1 MDDIVDLVT
10 RSLAD
15 ETAAAFTERV
25 DEQAMQLRRAI
36 EAGEFDNEA
45 FSVGLEIELYAINAE
60 PEPPEPDEDEDSEE
74 VAEADLDDDLS
85 GSGDAAWSGSLE
97 APAEP
102 EGGGGASL
110 EPGGGNEASLE
121 PGEDDPLEPAGNE
134 PSDQSDGDADNGE
147 DAFGPGEGP
156 SLDIDPDSPLAEDE
170 PETPE
175 EETDPAVESSVED
188 ETDDEP
194 YMDPEDWAG
203 RLTRLPDVVFEGE
216 ANKELGLHNAEVNTE
231 PNSFDQTGME
241 VQTTAVEMQ
250 TKQEVQTT
258 AVEMQTKQARQQA
271 SKHNCELILDA
282 MWTIPPEEG
291 SEAYLS
297 VHETRDG
304 VVLAENMRQAPRYV
318 ALDNEALD
326 HAGGSIDFDV
336 PGYSGSFPTIL
347 FESLAT
353 SIQPHLQVPDAEAFP
368 EYYNA
373 AIRTLGPLL
382 ALSVNSPFLPA
393 DMYGDTDGEWL
404 CANTHHEL
412 RIAAFEQ
419 SVNTSEN
426 PKVRVPR
433 DLDSTTDVVGR
444 VVDDDLFAPFLR
456 EFLHDDDR
464 AAFEDEFW
472 EFDHKRGTYWR
483 WLRCVVGGAAVDGA
497 STEKSLRI
505 EYRPLP
511 TQPHVKDM
519 IGLQALTVGLIR
531 GLVVAD
537 HPAAEL
543 PWQEAKRSFYNAAR
557 DGSDADLSWVTAEG
571 ERTADHDEIYD
582 EVFQYARLGLAEQDV
597 PEARIDEYLEPIEA
611 RYEAGM
617 TPSDWKIDRVREYL
631 GDGDDL
637 STAIQSMQLDYIE
650 ASREHHSFDEWV

>member
-15 ETAAAFTERV
+15 ETAAEFTERV

-45 FSVGLEIELYAINAE
+45 FSVGLEVELYAVNAE
-60 PEPPEPDEDEDSEE
+60 PEPPEPDEGEDGEE
-74 VAEADLDDDLS
+74 LAEEDLDDDLS
-85 GSGDAAWSGSLE
+85 GSGEAAWSGSLD

-102 EGGGGASL
+102 ADGGGASL
-110 EPGGGNEASLE
+110 EPDDGSLE
-121 PGEDDPLEPAGNE
+121 PLGDESADGETAEAG
-134 PSDQSDGDADNGE
+134 DRAD

-156 SLDIDPDSPLAEDE
+156 SLDVDPDSPLAEEE
-170 PETPE
+170 PETPDAE
-175 EETDPAVESSVED
+175 AEPGVEPSVE
-188 ETDDEP
+188 EAADEP
-194 YMDPEDWAG
+194 YMDPEDWRG

-231 PNSFDQTGME
+231 PNSFDETGM
-241 VQTTAVEMQ
+241 
-250 TKQEVQTT
+250 EVQTT

-271 SKHNCELILDA
+271 SKHNCELVLDA
-282 MWTIPPEEG
+282 MWTVPPEGG
-291 SEAYLS
+291 SEQYLS
-297 VHETRDG
+297 AHETRDG
-304 VVLAENMRQAPRYV
+304 VVLADNMRQAPRYV

-326 HAGGSIDFDV
+326 HADGSIGFDV

-353 SIQPHLQVPDAEAFP
+353 SIQPHLQIPDAGAFS

-393 DMYGDTDGEWL
+393 DMYDDTDGEWL

-419 SVNTSEN
+419 SVNTSAN

-444 VVDDDLFAPFLR
+444 VVEDDLFAPFLR
-456 EFLHDDDR
+456 EWLEESDRDGLADDI
-464 AAFEDEFW
+464 W

-483 WLRCVVGGAAVDGA
+483 WLRCVVGGTPVEGA
-497 STEKSLRI
+497 STERSLRI

-531 GLVVAD
+531 GLVAAD

-543 PWQEAKRSFYNAAR
+543 PWQEARRSFYNAAQ
-557 DGSDADLSWVTAEG
+557 DGSAADLSWVTAGG
-571 ERTADHDEIYD
+571 ERTADRAAIYD
-582 EVFQYARLGLAEQDV
+582 EVFEYARLGLAEQDV
-597 PEARIDEYLEPIEA
+597 PEASIDEYLGPIEA
-611 RYEAGM
+611 RYEAGT
-617 TPSDWKIDRVREYL
+617 TPSDWKIARVRESL
-631 GDGDDL
+631 DGGDDL
-637 STAIQSMQLDYIE
+637 STAIQSMQRDYLA
-650 ASREHHSFDEWV
+650 ASREHHSFDEWL

>member
-25 DEQAMQLRRAI
+25 DEQAMQLRKAI

-60 PEPPEPDEDEDSEE
+60 PDPPEPDEEEDDET
-74 VAEADLDDDLS
+74 VAEEDLDDDLS
-85 GSGDAAWSGSLE
+85 SSGDGAWSGSLE

-110 EPGGGNEASLE
+110 EPSGGNDASLE
-121 PGEDDPLEPAGNE
+121 PDDGDPLEAADEPAD
-134 PSDQSDGDADNGE
+134 S
-147 DAFGPGEGP
+147 FGPGEGP

-175 EETDPAVESSVED
+175 EEAEPTVESSVAE
-188 ETDDEP
+188 ENDEP
-194 YMDPEDWAG
+194 YMDPEDWKG

-250 TKQEVQTT
+250 TKQ
-258 AVEMQTKQARQQA
+258 ARQQA
-271 SKHNCELILDA
+271 SKHNCELVLDA

-297 VHETRDG
+297 AHETRDG
-304 VVLAENMRQAPRYV
+304 VVLADNMRQAPRYV

-326 HAGGSIDFDV
+326 HAGGTIEFDV

-353 SIQPHLQVPDAEAFP
+353 SIQPHLQIPDAGAFP

-433 DLDSTTDVVGR
+433 DLDDTTDIVGR

-456 EFLHDDDR
+456 EFLHDDAR

-483 WLRCVVGGAAVDGA
+483 WLRCVAGGTPVDGA

-511 TQPHVKDM
+511 TQPHAKDM

-543 PWQEAKRSFYNAAR
+543 PWQEARRSFYSAAQN
-557 DGSDADLSWVTAEG
+557 GSDADLSWVTAQG
-571 ERTADHDEIYD
+571 ERTVDHDDIYD
-582 EVFQYARLGLAEQDV
+582 EIFQYARLGLAEQGV
-597 PEARIDEYLEPIEA
+597 PEARIDEYLGPIEA
-611 RYEAGM
+611 RYHAGM

-631 GDGDDL
+631 DSGDDL
-637 STAIQSMQLDYIE
+637 STAIEAMQRDYVE
-650 ASREHHSFDEWV
+650 ASRHHHAFEEWL

>member
-60 PEPPEPDEDEDSEE
+60 PDPPEPDDAEDSEE
-74 VAEADLDDDLS
+74 TAEAGLNDDLS
-85 GSGDAAWSGSLE
+85 ESGEAAWSGSLD

-110 EPGGGNEASLE
+110 EPNGDGGPLAPDEGDS
-121 PGEDDPLEPAGNE
+121 LEPAGNE
-134 PSDQSDGDADNGE
+134 PSDQNAAETADEPE
-147 DAFGPGEGP
+147 DSFGPGEGP

-175 EETDPAVESSVED
+175 EEAEPAVESSVEED
-188 ETDDEP
+188 DDEP
-194 YMDPEDWAG
+194 YMDPEDWEG

-216 ANKELGLHNAEVNTE
+216 ANKELGVHNAEVNTE

-250 TKQEVQTT
+250 TKQ
-258 AVEMQTKQARQQA
+258 ARQQA
-271 SKHNCELILDA
+271 SKHNCELVLDA
-282 MWTIPPEEG
+282 MWTVPPEGG

-297 VHETRDG
+297 AHETRDG
-304 VVLAENMRQAPRYV
+304 VVLADNMRQAPRYV

-326 HAGGSIDFDV
+326 HAGGTIEFDV

-433 DLDSTTDVVGR
+433 DLDDTTDVVGR

-483 WLRCVVGGAAVDGA
+483 WLRCVAGGTPVEGA

-511 TQPHVKDM
+511 TQPHAKDM

-531 GLVVAD
+531 GLVAAD

-543 PWQEAKRSFYNAAR
+543 PWQEAKRSFYNAAQ
-557 DGSDADLSWVTAEG
+557 DGFEADLSWVTAEG
-571 ERTADHDEIYD
+571 ERTADRAAIYD
-582 EVFQYARLGLAEQDV
+582 EVFEYARLGLAEQGV
-597 PEARIDEYLEPIEA
+597 PEARIDEYLGPIEA
-611 RYEAGM
+611 RYDAGT
-617 TPSDWKIDRVREYL
+617 TPSDWKIARVRESL
-631 GDGDDL
+631 DDGDDL
-637 STAIQSMQLDYIE
+637 SAAITSMQRDYIN
-650 ASREHHSFDEWV
+650 ATREHHAFEEWL

>member
-15 ETAAAFTERV
+15 ETAAEFTERV
-25 DEQAMQLRRAI
+25 DEQAMRLRRAI

-60 PEPPEPDEDEDSEE
+60 PDPPEPDDEGDDET
-74 VAEADLDDDLS
+74 VAEEDLDDDLS
-85 GSGDAAWSGSLE
+85 GSSGAAWSGSLD

-102 EGGGGASL
+102 EDGAGASL
-110 EPGGGNEASLE
+110 EPDGDGASLDPE
-121 PGEDDPLEPAGNE
+121 EGDPLEPAGDESLDQDTGEAADE
-134 PSDQSDGDADNGE
+134 PE
-147 DAFGPGEGP
+147 DSFGPGEGP

-175 EETDPAVESSVED
+175 EEAEPAVESSVAE
-188 ETDDEP
+188 ENDEP
-194 YMDPEDWAG
+194 YMDPEDWKG

-250 TKQEVQTT
+250 TKQ
-258 AVEMQTKQARQQA
+258 ARQQA
-271 SKHNCELILDA
+271 SKHNCELVLDA

-291 SEAYLS
+291 SEQYLS
-297 VHETRDG
+297 AHETNDG
-304 VVLAENMRQAPRYV
+304 VVLADNMRQAPRYV

-326 HAGGSIDFDV
+326 RAGGSIDFDV
-336 PGYSGSFPTIL
+336 PGYSESFPTIL

-393 DMYGDTDGEWL
+393 DMYDDTDGEWL

-433 DLDSTTDVVGR
+433 DLDDTTDVVGR

-543 PWQEAKRSFYNAAR
+543 PWQEARRSFYSAAQ

-571 ERTADHDEIYD
+571 ERTDDHDAIYD
-582 EVFQYARLGLAEQDV
+582 EIFQYARLGLAEQDV
-597 PEARIDEYLEPIEA
+597 PEARIDEYLGPIEA

-617 TPSDWKIDRVREYL
+617 TPSDWKIDRVRQSL
-631 GDGDDL
+631 DDGDDL
-637 STAIQSMQLDYIE
+637 STAIQSMQREYIE